1 MAQAG
6 DFGPRLSGEE
16 YERRVVA
23 LYSGAPPLPDENQD
37 RALRRQELDLQIDH
51 RLGVDF
57 PADRRAQL
65 FEVQCGLDQV
75 GPASLLRYALG
86 RLLPSFL
93 VRHARFLAEDTVRAY
108 GKVLSEGELRQFLD
122 LEEGK
127 PVRGM
132 PVDTR

>member
-1 MAQAG
+1 MTQAV

-16 YERRVVA
+16 YDRRVA
-23 LYSGAPPLPDENQD
+23 ELYTGAPSVPDESQD
-37 RALRRQELDLQIDH
+37 RALRRRELDLQIDH

-57 PADRRAQL
+57 PPKRRERL
-65 FEVQCGLDQV
+65 FEVQRGLDRV
-75 GPASLLRYALG
+75 GVGSLIRYALG
-86 RLLPSFL
+86 RVMPSFL

-108 GKVLSEGELRQFLD
+108 AKVLSEEELRQFLD

-127 PVRGM
+127 AVRGM